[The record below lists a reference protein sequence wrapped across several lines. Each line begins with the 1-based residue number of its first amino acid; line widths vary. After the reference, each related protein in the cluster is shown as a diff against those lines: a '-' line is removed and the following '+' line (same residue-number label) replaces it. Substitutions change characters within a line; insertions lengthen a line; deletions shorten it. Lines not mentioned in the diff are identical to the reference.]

1 MTQELIEETSR
12 LNRMED
18 FPALLERLEA
28 ITPVLR
34 ANAEANEAE
43 GKLTDEA
50 VAALHESGVFRL
62 GIPRSLGG
70 YEASP
75 RQVIE
80 TIEKLAYADASTGWA
95 VMALQMITG
104 TTAAYLGEEAA
115 QAIFPDGGYSLIAGQ
130 GTRMGRAVKVDGG
143 YRLSGSWSFGS
154 GMPQASWIHT
164 AALVEQTG
172 EPLIFTL
179 PKEQAT
185 LIDNWDVMGLKATG
199 SIDYIIEDVFVP
211 EAFVYNVAT
220 MEPLNGG
227 ALYTMGLA
235 NMSGIN
241 HAGWALGVA
250 RRMLDEMKD
259 LARKKSGV
267 PGTSVDTQ
275 QYYAEYAQAEAKLRS
290 ARAFVMDV
298 WAGNE
303 ATLAAGELLD
313 REQETLTRL
322 ALNNATWSAH
332 DVCMTV
338 YKWAA
343 TAALRS
349 GDLQRFFRDMHA
361 GTQHVT
367 SGPVVLQSCGKVLSG
382 LADDAQWVF
391 FSLADRSA

>member
-1 MTQELIEETSR
+1 MTQELVEETTQLHEMS
-12 LNRMED
+12 D
-18 FPALLERLEA
+18 FSDLLERLHA
-28 ITPVLR
+28 IAPVLK
-34 ANAEANEAE
+34 ANGAANEA
-43 GKLTDEA
+43 GRQLTDE
-50 VAALHESGVFRL
+50 VTAALHESGIFRL
-62 GIPRSLGG
+62 GIPRSVGG

-80 TIEKLAYADASTGWA
+80 AIETVAYADASSGWV

-104 TTAAYLGEEAA
+104 TTAAYLGAEAIGT
-115 QAIFPDGGYSLIAGQ
+115 IFPDGGYSLIAGQ
-130 GTRMGRAVKVDGG
+130 GTRMGKANAVEGG
-143 YRLSGSWSFGS
+143 YKLTGSWSFAS

-164 AALVEQTG
+164 AAIVEETG
-172 EPLIFTL
+172 EALIFTL

-199 SIDYIIEDVFVP
+199 SIDYVCEDVFVP
-211 EAFVYNVAT
+211 TAFTYTATT

-227 ALYTMGLA
+227 ALYKMGLA

-250 RRMLDEMKD
+250 RRLLDEMRE
-259 LARKKSGV
+259 LAQKKTGN
-267 PGTSVDTQ
+267 PGASVDTE

-290 ARAFVMDV
+290 ARAFVFEV
-298 WAGNE
+298 WSGNE
-303 ATLAAGELLD
+303 ATLGRGEKLT

-367 SGPVVLQSCGKVLSG
+367 SGPVVLQNCGKILTG
-382 LADDAQWVF
+382 LAEDSKWSY
-391 FSLADRSA
+391 FSLVKK

>member
-1 MTQELIEETSR
+1 MTQELVEQTTQLHEMS
-12 LNRMED
+12 D
-18 FPALLERLEA
+18 FSDLLERLHA
-28 ITPVLR
+28 ISPVLK
-34 ANAEANEAE
+34 ANGEANEA
-43 GKLTDEA
+43 GRQLTDE
-50 VAALHESGVFRL
+50 VTAALHESGIFRL
-62 GIPRSLGG
+62 GIPQSVGG

-80 TIEKLAYADASTGWA
+80 AIETVAYADASAGWV

-104 TTAAYLGEEAA
+104 TTAAYLGAE
-115 QAIFPDGGYSLIAGQ
+115 
-130 GTRMGRAVKVDGG
+130 GTRMGKANKVEGG
-143 YRLSGSWSFGS
+143 YKLSGSWSFAS

-164 AALVEQTG
+164 AAIVEETG
-172 EPLIFTL
+172 EALIFTL

-199 SIDYIIEDVFVP
+199 SIDYICEDVFVP
-211 EAFVYNVAT
+211 TTFTYTATT

-227 ALYTMGLA
+227 ALYKMGLA

-250 RRMLDEMKD
+250 RRLLDEMRD
-259 LARKKSGV
+259 LAQKKTGN
-267 PGTSVDTQ
+267 PGASVDTE
-275 QYYAEYAQAEAKLRS
+275 QYYAEYAQAESKLRS
-290 ARAFVMDV
+290 ARAFVFEV
-298 WAGNE
+298 WSGNE
-303 ATLAAGELLD
+303 ATLGRGEKLT

-367 SGPVVLQSCGKVLSG
+367 SGPVVLQNCGKILTG
-382 LADDAQWVF
+382 LAEDSQWSY
-391 FSLADRSA
+391 FSLVKK